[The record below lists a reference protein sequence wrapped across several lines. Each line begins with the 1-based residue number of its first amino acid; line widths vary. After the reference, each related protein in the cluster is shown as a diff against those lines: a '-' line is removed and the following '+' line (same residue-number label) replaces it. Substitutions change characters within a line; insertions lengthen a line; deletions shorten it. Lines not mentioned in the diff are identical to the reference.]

1 VLVQL
6 RTPEFFRV
14 FFLQHNLARF
24 GSNLYRHKQPFWY
37 YIPVAL
43 IATIP
48 WSVWLMHGLADAISA
63 LRRTPAPAALTNL
76 SDTPCDTPEPAT
88 LPEEAE
94 APPSFTFEVFLFLW
108 AILPIAF
115 FSLSRSKLPGYI
127 LPAIPPLLILT
138 AVAIHRRAA
147 LGQPPRW
154 FSITAHGV
162 LLAGL
167 GAAGCIAPRIYFK
180 LPVSASARMIA
191 AVVGTAIFLLVALP
205 LLTAGWRMLHFVTL
219 LPIIL
224 VVGFILR
231 GVAPAI
237 DATQSARP
245 VAQLLQQMDQPG
257 PLPLATFALSRN
269 TAFALAF
276 YLDRRVAPYE
286 GLEIS
291 PAVYELPA
299 AIPASAHILIARE
312 GSIPSLRL
320 LLSGRSLR
328 LLGSY
333 RPQRVEIFFVSPAP

>member
-1 VLVQL
+1 M
-6 RTPEFFRV
+6 V
-14 FFLQHNLARF
+14 FH
-24 GSNLYRHKQPFWY
+24 YR
-37 YIPVAL
+37 
-43 IATIP
+43 
-48 WSVWLMHGLADAISA
+48 
-63 LRRTPAPAALTNL
+63 
-76 SDTPCDTPEPAT
+76 
-88 LPEEAE
+88 
-94 APPSFTFEVFLFLW
+94 
-108 AILPIAF
+108 
-115 FSLSRSKLPGYI
+115 
-127 LPAIPPLLILT
+127 
-138 AVAIHRRAA
+138 
-147 LGQPPRW
+147 
-154 FSITAHGV
+154 HGV

-312 GSIPSLRL
+312 DRSPPCACCSPDAVFACSAPTARSASKSSSSRLRPDHNRNRNPPGRTL
-320 LLSGRSLR
+320 LVN
-328 LLGSY
+328 
-333 RPQRVEIFFVSPAP
+333 PAAFTICVTICVTHAPVSSPHPLH